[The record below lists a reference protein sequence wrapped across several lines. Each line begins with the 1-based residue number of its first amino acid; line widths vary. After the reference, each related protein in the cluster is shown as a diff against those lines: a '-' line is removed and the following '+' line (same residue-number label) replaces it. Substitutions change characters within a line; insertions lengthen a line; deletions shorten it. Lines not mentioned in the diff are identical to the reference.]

1 MDIDSNNSVM
11 LDSPRSDAIRYRR
24 PSDEPTHDVTASR
37 LSAKAA
43 GPFLSPIYRL
53 PTELLQ
59 DIFIFC
65 LPRDKFIQP
74 SPLQAPLL
82 LTHIC
87 APWRNIGISLPAL
100 WSSLQTN
107 LPKKDTSMDTHKFN
121 SSEIM
126 RLWLSRA
133 GETPLSFSF
142 RPGHAELFVDVVV
155 NSASMS
161 GLSLRWRHLK
171 MYIPKGTSISFLIPD
186 HLPLLETLEISTT
199 NGLHRRQIELLSNAL
214 LSVPN
219 LSQFIW
225 RNSSYSRSAGLQM
238 RWSNLTRLV
247 IEAVMTIQL
256 ALKCL
261 SVAHRLVYVSLRLG
275 WSSTAFIAPRSS
287 IITLPGL
294 KSLIIR
300 IDGYLLEFLLAVA
313 FPNLHDLRITHRA
326 EWPHAAFMAFLER
339 SNCHLQSF
347 SFYSVPVSEVDL
359 VTYLER
365 FNGTL
370 KELTL
375 HEVGVAAQ
383 NVTDAILV
391 RLTDFGVGD
400 KSVLCPKIE
409 RVRLGEITPYTF
421 GLFVDMVKS
430 RMNPCNGASD
440 PIKVIK
446 MIQSFSLPQSSWNE
460 STMSSWTRQ
469 LYKEVW

>member
-1 MDIDSNNSVM
+1 MDIDSNNSDL
-11 LDSPRSDAIRYRR
+11 LDSPGSDAIRYRK
-24 PSDEPTHDVTASR
+24 PSDEPTHDVTSSR
-37 LSAKAA
+37 LSVKAA

-59 DIFIFC
+59 EIFVLC
-65 LPRDKFIQP
+65 LPCDKFIQP

-87 APWRNIGISLPAL
+87 APWRNICISLPAL
-100 WSSLQTN
+100 WSSLQTV
-107 LPKKDTSMDTHKFN
+107 LPKADSSMDTHKLN
-121 SSEIM
+121 NSEIM
-126 RLWLSRA
+126 SLWLSRA

-142 RPGHAELFVDVVV
+142 RPGHVELFIDIAVH
-155 NSASMS
+155 STSIP
-161 GLSLRWRHLK
+161 GLSLRWHHLK

-313 FPNLHDLRITHRA
+313 FPNLQELGITHRA

-339 SNCHLQSF
+339 SNCALQSF
-347 SFYSVPVSEVDL
+347 SLYSTPVSELDL
-359 VTYLER
+359 VQYLER
-365 FNGTL
+365 FHGTL

-375 HEVGVAAQ
+375 HEVAEASHEVAEASQ

-391 RLTDFGVGD
+391 RLTDFGD

-409 RVRLGEITPYTF
+409 IVRLGEITPFTF
-421 GLFVDMVKS
+421 GVFVDMVKS
-430 RMNPCNGASD
+430 RMNPHNVASD
-440 PIKVIK
+440 PIKDQI
-446 MIQSFSLPQSSWNE
+446 ILPQSS
-460 STMSSWTRQ
+460 
-469 LYKEVW
+469 